1 VNAMWLPVSVDA
13 IATIH
18 FLGIY
23 TLSGLDLQPQVV
35 ASGGPNPR

>member
-1 VNAMWLPVSVDA
+1 MWISVSVDA

-23 TLSGLDLQPQVV
+23 TLSGLDLPPTI
-35 ASGGPNPR
+35 ASSGPPSP